1 MSLRDQFD
9 ERSLGLANLLY
20 EYDLLGVYQDASI
33 APDDPEEYDDL
44 VGTLLAGLESGMTP
58 TELSEVFAQ
67 QLRDHYGLA
76 RALAEQ
82 EYAFCERVY
91 VWWHHIEERVSP
103 RVRER
108 IAREFPTRSDART
121 VIRLVAEAHE
131 SERVQAA
138 VVLAGRGLMPGVED
152 AVALARLDWRDL
164 LVNTGL
170 AHDNWP
176 VVLIAEFGTE

>member
-9 ERSLGLANLLY
+9 ERSLGLAKLLY
-20 EYDLLGVYQDASI
+20 DYDLLGVYQDPSI
-33 APDDPEEYDDL
+33 APDDVEEYDDL
-44 VGTLLAGLESGMTP
+44 VGTLRTGLESGMSP

-67 QLRDHYGLA
+67 QLRDQYGLE
-76 RALAEQ
+76 RALAEY
-82 EYAFCERVY
+82 EYAFCEGVY
-91 VWWHHIEERVSP
+91 VWWHDIDERVSL

-108 IAREFPTRSDART
+108 IVREFPTRSDART
-121 VIRLVAEAHE
+121 VFRLVAEAHD
-131 SERVQAA
+131 SERIQAA
-138 VVLAGRGLMPGVED
+138 VVVAGRGRMPGIEE

-176 VVLIAEFGTE
+176 AVLDAEFGTE